1 MSTRLLNKPNKPNK
15 PNKEKRTMENTI
27 AQEMETKREEIKEL
41 WNEIKS
47 KLNFKKYEF
56 PPKSIGV
63 VKNEDLMWAFELFS
77 PDGSHSISFEEAI
90 GIFRTALVE
99 LFNNHGHKIDR
110 KKMGNNHERMQ
121 EYILKHLGI
130 AEVK

>member
-1 MSTRLLNKPNKPNK
+1 M
-15 PNKEKRTMENTI
+15 EKTI
-27 AQEMETKREEIKEL
+27 AQEMEAKREEIKEL

-56 PPKSIGV
+56 PQKSIGV
-63 VKNEDLMWAFELFS
+63 VRNEDLMWAFGLFS
-77 PDGSHSISFEEAI
+77 TDGHNSICFEAAI

-99 LFNNHGHKIDR
+99 LLNNHGHKIDR
-110 KKMGNNHERMQ
+110 KKMGNNHEGMQ

-130 AEVK
+130 AEGK

>member
-1 MSTRLLNKPNKPNK
+1 M
-15 PNKEKRTMENTI
+15 EKTI
-27 AQEMETKREEIKEL
+27 AQEMETKHEEIKEL

-63 VKNEDLMWAFELFS
+63 VRDGDLMWAFGLS
-77 PDGSHSISFEEAI
+77 SQDGRHSICFEEAI

-99 LFNNHGHKIDR
+99 LLNNNGHKIDR
-110 KKMGNNHERMQ
+110 KKMGNNHEMMQ

-130 AEVK
+130 AEGK

>member
-1 MSTRLLNKPNKPNK
+1 M
-15 PNKEKRTMENTI
+15 EKTI
-27 AQEMETKREEIKEL
+27 AQEMETKHEEIKEL

-63 VKNEDLMWAFELFS
+63 IRNEDLMWAFGLFS
-77 PDGSHSISFEEAI
+77 TDGRHSICFEEAI

-99 LFNNHGHKIDR
+99 LLNNNGHKIDR
-110 KKMGNNHERMQ
+110 NKMGNNHVRMQ

-130 AEVK
+130 AEGK

>member
-1 MSTRLLNKPNKPNK
+1 M
-15 PNKEKRTMENTI
+15 EKTI

-56 PPKSIGV
+56 PQKSIGV
-63 VKNEDLMWAFELFS
+63 VRNEDLMRAFELFS
-77 PDGSHSISFEEAI
+77 TDGHHSICLEEAI
-90 GIFRTALVE
+90 GIFRSALVE

-110 KKMGNNHERMQ
+110 NKKGNNHEGMQ

-130 AEVK
+130 A

>member
-1 MSTRLLNKPNKPNK
+1 MGK
-15 PNKEKRTMENTI
+15 TI

-47 KLNFKKYEF
+47 KLNFRKYEF
-56 PPKSIGV
+56 PQKSIGV
-63 VKNEDLMWAFELFS
+63 VKDEDLMWAFELFS
-77 PDGSHSISFEEAI
+77 PDGRVSICFEDAI
-90 GIFRTALVE
+90 RIFRTALVE
-99 LFNNHGHKIDR
+99 LFSNRGREIDR

-130 AEVK
+130 AEGK

>member
-1 MSTRLLNKPNKPNK
+1 M
-15 PNKEKRTMENTI
+15 EKTI

-47 KLNFKKYEF
+47 KLNFKKYEY
-56 PPKSIGV
+56 PTQSIGV
-63 VKNEDLMWAFELFS
+63 VRNEDLMRAFELFS
-77 PDGSHSISFEEAI
+77 TDGRHSICFDEAI

-110 KKMGNNHERMQ
+110 KKKGNNHEFMQ
-121 EYILKHLGI
+121 EYILKRLGI
-130 AEVK
+130 AEGK

>member
-1 MSTRLLNKPNKPNK
+1 M
-15 PNKEKRTMENTI
+15 EKTI
-27 AQEMETKREEIKEL
+27 AQEMETKLEEIKEL

-56 PPKSIGV
+56 PQKSIGV
-63 VKNEDLMWAFELFS
+63 IRNEDLMWAFGLFS
-77 PDGSHSISFEEAI
+77 PDGRHSICFEEAI

-99 LFNNHGHKIDR
+99 LFNNHGRKIDR
-110 KKMGNNHERMQ
+110 KKMGNNHVRMQ

-130 AEVK
+130 AEGK

>member
-1 MSTRLLNKPNKPNK
+1 M
-15 PNKEKRTMENTI
+15 EKTI
-27 AQEMETKREEIKEL
+27 AQEMETKREGIKEL

-56 PPKSIGV
+56 PQKSIGV
-63 VKNEDLMWAFELFS
+63 IRNEDLMWAFGRFS
-77 PDGSHSISFEEAI
+77 PDGRDSIFFDEAI

-99 LFNNHGHKIDR
+99 LLNNHGHKIDR
-110 KKMGNNHERMQ
+110 KKEGNNHEFMQ

-130 AEVK
+130 AEGK

>member
-1 MSTRLLNKPNKPNK
+1 M
-15 PNKEKRTMENTI
+15 EKTI

-47 KLNFKKYEF
+47 KLNFRKYEF
-56 PPKSIGV
+56 PQKSIGV
-63 VKNEDLMWAFELFS
+63 VRNEDLMWAFELFS
-77 PDGSHSISFEEAI
+77 TDGHNSICFEEAI
-90 GIFRTALVE
+90 GIFRAALVE
-99 LFNNHGHKIDR
+99 LLNNHGHKIDR

-130 AEVK
+130 AEGK

>member
-1 MSTRLLNKPNKPNK
+1 
-15 PNKEKRTMENTI
+15 MENTI

-47 KLNFKKYEF
+47 KLNFKKHEF
-56 PPKSIGV
+56 PQKSIGV
-63 VKNEDLMWAFELFS
+63 IRNEDLMWAFGRFS
-77 PDGSHSISFEEAI
+77 PDGRNSICFEDAI

-99 LFNNHGHKIDR
+99 LLNNHGHKIDR
-110 KKMGNNHERMQ
+110 KREGNNHEFMQ

>member
-1 MSTRLLNKPNKPNK
+1 MVEIRLTRHNNTTRRTRTL
-15 PNKEKRTMENTI
+15 EKTI
-27 AQEMETKREEIKEL
+27 AQEMETKHEEIKEL

-63 VKNEDLMWAFELFS
+63 VRDGDLMWAFGLS
-77 PDGSHSISFEEAI
+77 SQDGRHSICFEEAI

-99 LFNNHGHKIDR
+99 LLNNNGHKIDR
-110 KKMGNNHERMQ
+110 KKMGNNHEMMQ

-130 AEVK
+130 AEGK

>member
-1 MSTRLLNKPNKPNK
+1 M
-15 PNKEKRTMENTI
+15 EKTI
-27 AQEMETKREEIKEL
+27 AQEMETKREEIKKL
-41 WNEIKS
+41 WNEITS

-56 PPKSIGV
+56 PQKSIGV
-63 VKNEDLMWAFELFS
+63 IRNEDLMWAFGRS
-77 PDGSHSISFEEAI
+77 SQDGRHSICFEEAI

-99 LFNNHGHKIDR
+99 LLNNHGHKIDR
-110 KKMGNNHERMQ
+110 KKEGNNHEFMQ

>member
-1 MSTRLLNKPNKPNK
+1 M
-15 PNKEKRTMENTI
+15 EKTI

-47 KLNFKKYEF
+47 NLNFKKYEF
-56 PPKSIGV
+56 PQKSIGV
-63 VKNEDLMWAFELFS
+63 VRNKDLMWAFELVS
-77 PDGSHSISFEEAI
+77 QDGRDSICFEDAI

-110 KKMGNNHERMQ
+110 KKMGNNHEFMQ

-130 AEVK
+130 AEGK

>member
-1 MSTRLLNKPNKPNK
+1 M
-15 PNKEKRTMENTI
+15 EKTI
-27 AQEMETKREEIKEL
+27 AQAMETKREEIKEL

-56 PPKSIGV
+56 PQKSIGV
-63 VKNEDLMWAFELFS
+63 VRNEDLMWAFELF
-77 PDGSHSISFEEAI
+77 GTEGRHSICFEEAI

-99 LFNNHGHKIDR
+99 LLNNHGHKIDR

-130 AEVK
+130 AEGK

>member
-1 MSTRLLNKPNKPNK
+1 M
-15 PNKEKRTMENTI
+15 EKTI

-47 KLNFKKYEF
+47 KLNFEKYEF
-56 PPKSIGV
+56 LQKSIGV
-63 VKNEDLMWAFELFS
+63 VRNEDLMWAFELFS
-77 PDGSHSISFEEAI
+77 ADGRDSIFFEEAI
-90 GIFRTALVE
+90 GIFHKALVE

-130 AEVK
+130 AEGK

>member
-1 MSTRLLNKPNKPNK
+1 
-15 PNKEKRTMENTI
+15 MENTI
-27 AQEMETKREEIKEL
+27 AQGMETKREEIKEL

-56 PPKSIGV
+56 PQKSIGV
-63 VKNEDLMWAFELFS
+63 IKDKDIMWAFGRFS
-77 PDGSHSISFEEAI
+77 QDGSHSICFEDAI

-110 KKMGNNHERMQ
+110 KKEGNNHERMQ

>member
-1 MSTRLLNKPNKPNK
+1 M
-15 PNKEKRTMENTI
+15 EKTI

-56 PPKSIGV
+56 PQKSIGV
-63 VKNEDLMWAFELFS
+63 IRNEDLMWAFERFS
-77 PDGSHSISFEEAI
+77 QDCLHSICFEEAI

-99 LFNNHGHKIDR
+99 LLNNHGHKIDR
-110 KKMGNNHERMQ
+110 KKEGNNHERMQ

>member
-1 MSTRLLNKPNKPNK
+1 M
-15 PNKEKRTMENTI
+15 EKTL

-56 PPKSIGV
+56 PTKSIGV
-63 VKNEDLMWAFELFS
+63 IRNEDLMWAFGRFS
-77 PDGSHSISFEEAI
+77 PDGRHSISFEDAI
-90 GIFRTALVE
+90 GIFRTALAE
-99 LFNNHGHKIDR
+99 LFSNHGCKIDR
-110 KKMGNNHERMQ
+110 KKMGNNHEFMQ

-130 AEVK
+130 AEAK

>member
-1 MSTRLLNKPNKPNK
+1 M
-15 PNKEKRTMENTI
+15 EKTI
-27 AQEMETKREEIKEL
+27 AQEMETKHEEIKKL

-63 VKNEDLMWAFELFS
+63 IKDKDLMWAFELFS
-77 PDGSHSISFEEAI
+77 TDGRISISFAEAI
-90 GIFRTALVE
+90 GIFRTALAE

-130 AEVK
+130 A

>member
-1 MSTRLLNKPNKPNK
+1 M
-15 PNKEKRTMENTI
+15 EKTI

-47 KLNFKKYEF
+47 KLNFKKCEF

-63 VKNEDLMWAFELFS
+63 IRNEDLMWAFERS
-77 PDGSHSISFEEAI
+77 SQDGRHSICFEDAI

-99 LFNNHGHKIDR
+99 LFSNHGHKIDR

>member
-1 MSTRLLNKPNKPNK
+1 M
-15 PNKEKRTMENTI
+15 EKTI
-27 AQEMETKREEIKEL
+27 AQEMETKREEIKGL

-47 KLNFKKYEF
+47 KLNFKKYESQ
-56 PPKSIGV
+56 PKSIGV
-63 VKNEDLMWAFELFS
+63 IRNEDLMWAFGRFS
-77 PDGSHSISFEEAI
+77 QDGRDSIAFDEAI

-110 KKMGNNHERMQ
+110 KKMGNNHEFMQ

-130 AEVK
+130 EEGK

>member
-1 MSTRLLNKPNKPNK
+1 M
-15 PNKEKRTMENTI
+15 EKTI
-27 AQEMETKREEIKEL
+27 AQEMETKREEIKGL

-56 PPKSIGV
+56 SPKSIGV
-63 VKNEDLMWAFELFS
+63 IKDKDIMWAFECFS
-77 PDGSHSISFEEAI
+77 QDGRDSIFFDEAI
-90 GIFRTALVE
+90 GIFRTALAE

-110 KKMGNNHERMQ
+110 KKKGNNHEFMQ

-130 AEVK
+130 EEGK